1 MNRMNNSLKEIAE
14 SILNSK
20 QIFIASHINPDG
32 DNLGSSLALY
42 LALKKLSKNVNVL
55 WVDSIPLDYL
65 FLPEVDNIK
74 RKEDLN
80 IEDNYTLITLDSANL
95 DRLGIN
101 KELAVNA
108 PKLINIDHHISNTKY
123 GDLYYVDPESSSTGE
138 IIFELI
144 KELDVDLDPE
154 ISNCLYTAISSDTGS
169 FMYSNT
175 TSKTHRIVS
184 KLYES
189 GLKTDEI
196 NINLYQSN
204 SYKRT
209 ILQSKVLM
217 ELELY
222 YDSKLA
228 IGIVD
233 EEILNSTDTSM
244 EDTEGIVEKIRDI
257 EGIEV
262 AVLIKENYENF
273 KISTRSKRYVN
284 VSKVCEKFNGGGHIR
299 AAGCTFNKENTLEEI
314 KSNFIKEIGK
324 DI

>member
-1 MNRMNNSLKEIAE
+1 MKKMNNSLKEISE
-14 SILNSK
+14 TILNSR
-20 QIFIASHINPDG
+20 QVLIASHINPDG

-42 LALKKLSKNVNVL
+42 LTLKKLSKNANVL
-55 WVDSIPLDYL
+55 WVDSIPSDYL
-65 FLPEVDNIK
+65 FLPEIENIK

-108 PKLINIDHHISNTKY
+108 SKLINIDHHISNTKY
-123 GDLYYVDPESSSTGE
+123 GDLYYVDSESSSTGE

-144 KELDVDLDPE
+144 KELNVDLDSE

-175 TSKTHRIVS
+175 TSKTHKIVS
-184 KLYES
+184 KLYEN
-189 GLKTDEI
+189 GLNTDEI

-204 SYKRT
+204 SYKKT

-222 YDSKLA
+222 HENKLA
-228 IGIVD
+228 VGIVD
-233 EEILNSTDTSM
+233 GDILKSTDTSM

-257 EGIEV
+257 KGIEV

-284 VSKVCEKFNGGGHIR
+284 VSKLCEKFNGGGHIR
-299 AAGCTFNKENTLEEI
+299 AAGCTLDKENTLEQI
-314 KSNFIKEIGK
+314 KTNFIKEIGK